1 MYFGITYIPAM
12 FGKRKHPFVNFFEK
26 VISVTLTY
34 HGLWLTH
41 LKLLAS
47 MDMEFPAVEIYKQ
60 LSHQHFAAHN
70 FKSLKNQIKQYWTK
84 DCSKQKEAQVR
95 KLVYVFGLS

>member
-1 MYFGITYIPAM
+1 MHFGITYIPAT
-12 FGKRKHPFVNFFEK
+12 FGKTKHPPVNYLEK
-26 VISVTLTY
+26 IIPVTLTY

-60 LSHQHFAAHN
+60 LSHTSWHQHFEAHN
-70 FKSLKNQIKQYWTK
+70 FKSLRNQIK
-84 DCSKQKEAQVR
+84 
-95 KLVYVFGLS
+95 